1 MRRARNS
8 HLLGDLFVAMRAV
21 SVFPVAGRLRAEL
34 STGLH
39 RGRGHTGEHKGRVL
53 GCNSLLYFRLAG
65 HVAVI

>member
-39 RGRGHTGEHKGRVL
+39 RGRGHTGEHTARIGMH
-53 GCNSLLYFRLAG
+53 SLLYFRLAG